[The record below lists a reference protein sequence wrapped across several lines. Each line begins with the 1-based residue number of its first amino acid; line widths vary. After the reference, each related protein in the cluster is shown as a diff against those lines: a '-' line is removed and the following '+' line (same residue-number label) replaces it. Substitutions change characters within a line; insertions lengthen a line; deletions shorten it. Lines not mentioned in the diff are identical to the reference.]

1 MKEFDEAQ
9 STIEYLTGELIL
21 ARQANEIMTEN
32 NRRLENMLI
41 KTIQDLQECRGYL
54 VEMQQQQVGESEAI
68 PETVHQHTG
77 AQATALQAEPTQA

>member
-1 MKEFDEAQ
+1 MKEFNEAQ

-54 VEMQQQQVGESEAI
+54 VEMQQQVGELA
-68 PETVHQHTG
+68 TV
-77 AQATALQAEPTQA
+77 ALARVKKS

>member
-9 STIEYLTGELIL
+9 STNEYLTGELIL

-54 VEMQQQQVGESEAI
+54 VEMQQQVGELA
-68 PETVHQHTG
+68 TV
-77 AQATALQAEPTQA
+77 ALARVKKL

>member
-32 NRRLENMLI
+32 NLRLERLLS
-41 KTIQDLQECRGYL
+41 KALHDLQDAGRLMDQLSNSVNDLTNL
-54 VEMQQQQVGESEAI
+54 VTSRVAKR
-68 PETVHQHTG
+68 
-77 AQATALQAEPTQA
+77 